1 MKNGCVLKGGVGS
14 GKSRTALAYFFLKE
28 CGGSLKVNGKGNK
41 GPMARPRDLYIIT
54 TAKKRD
60 ARDWEEECADF
71 GLSIYRD
78 ASFDSVKVTVDS
90 WNNILQ
96 YEEYSDA
103 FFIFDEQRLVGSGA
117 WTKAFLNIA
126 KKNHWIMLSAT
137 PGDNW
142 MDYIP
147 IFVANGFYKN
157 RTEFLRTHVVFSR
170 FSKFPKVDRYV
181 ETGRLERLRRRILV
195 EMPVEKH
202 TVRHVHELLTEYD
215 EAQFERVVKG
225 RWNIYEDQPIKDVAD
240 LFRVMRK
247 LVNSDPSRLEMVK
260 ALHRKHPKLIVFYNF
275 NYELD
280 LLMTLADTTG
290 ASIGQWN
297 GRKHEPIP
305 KGDSWIYLVQYTA
318 GAEGWNCVQTDATVF
333 YSLNYSYKINEQAK
347 GRIDRRNTPYTDLH
361 YYILKSASM
370 IDKAIFRTLLEKRNF
385 NEKDFGDW

>member
-247 LVNSDPSRLEMVK
+247 LVNSDPSRLEMVE